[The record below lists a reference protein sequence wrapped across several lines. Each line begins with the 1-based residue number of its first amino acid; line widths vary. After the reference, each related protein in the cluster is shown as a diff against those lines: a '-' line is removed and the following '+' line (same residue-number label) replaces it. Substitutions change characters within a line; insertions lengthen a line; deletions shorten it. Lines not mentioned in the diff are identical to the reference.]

1 MAKKKVN
8 APSSSS
14 SPPRPSQSK
23 KTVIYAAMA
32 IIVVIA
38 IAIGLF
44 MVNNSG
50 KNNNDLSN
58 NKLVE
63 SSRIAAINK
72 FENQFCGNNTN
83 PNSNQYVTEYVLP
96 TRCEM
101 PLGIAVDSNTSKA
114 WYISTKNG
122 MLGSYN
128 IKENRFD
135 QEHTIP
141 IWKSRQNPIDYSQV
155 WTVKV
160 DPENNIWFTDEK
172 QNSIWRYNNLLKT
185 FEFFNIP
192 GISESFGTT
201 YPVSLDFDSSGN
213 IYFVGIRSSS
223 LWFGNIKE
231 MKNGTSDGISEIPIP
246 LEGFAGIDPDLISTG
261 SLVVDENNNSVWLSM
276 LAFAKKGIIFK
287 YDINSKTFEVFN
299 LPLDLSSP
307 VGIALENNSNNTD
320 LWVTD
325 HGTSIFYKLDYSD
338 RKITKFVTSQA
349 SPRIFGR
356 NSTSEELATTTT
368 TIAPSAAYTLPYWIN
383 KGSNASIWFNE
394 HTGNK
399 IAVFNPI
406 NMTLIEYWIPTQN
419 ALFGQCQPTNAKNCG
434 IANLLQFSIGNNNEV
449 WFSEW
454 SENKIG
460 RVDTDKELPFSVSSS
475 EKEVTIAKGK
485 SAEIKL
491 NLKMTSSSSSSDQTI
506 NMIKSGIFTATGA
519 FGKSTGSFS
528 EESFSIA
535 PGKSK
540 QISFIFTPS
549 LDLKS
554 GEYTLMVGAENNAI
568 SYLKAIKINII

>member
-1 MAKKKVN
+1 MG
-8 APSSSS
+8 
-14 SPPRPSQSK
+14 
-23 KTVIYAAMA
+23 
-32 IIVVIA
+32 IIVVFAIA
-38 IAIGLF
+38 IALYLD
-44 MVNNSG
+44 NNSG
-50 KNNNDLSN
+50 KNNDDLSI
-58 NKLVE
+58 NKLAE

-368 TIAPSAAYTLPYWIN
+368 TTTAPSAAYTLPYWIN

-491 NLKMTSSSSSSDQTI
+491 NLKMTTSSSSSDQTI
-506 NMIKSGIFTATGA
+506 NMIKSGTFTATGA
-519 FGKSTGSFS
+519 LGKSTGSFS

>member
-1 MAKKKVN
+1 VSLLAKKKVN

-14 SPPRPSQSK
+14 SPSGPSRSK
-23 KTVIYAAMA
+23 KTVIYAAMG
-32 IIVVIA
+32 IIVVVA

-44 MVNNSG
+44 MDNNSS

-58 NKLVE
+58 NIKLVE
-63 SSRIAAINK
+63 SSRIAAIDK
-72 FENQFCGNNTN
+72 FENQFCGNNAN
-83 PNSNQYVTEYVLP
+83 PNSNQYVSEYVLP
-96 TRCEM
+96 SRCEM
-101 PLGIAVDSNTSKA
+101 PLGIDVDNNASKV

-122 MLGSYN
+122 VLGSYN

-141 IWKSRQNPIDYSQV
+141 IWKSRQNPIDSSQV

-160 DPENNIWFTDEK
+160 DRQNNIWFTDEK

-213 IYFVGIRSSS
+213 IYFVGIRSTS
-223 LWFGNIKE
+223 LWFGNITE
-231 MKNGTSDGISEIPIP
+231 MKNGTSDGISQIPIP
-246 LEGFAGIDPDLISTG
+246 LQGFAGIDRDLISTG

-276 LAFAKKGIIFK
+276 LAFARKGLIFK

-299 LPLDLSSP
+299 LPPDLRSP
-307 VGIALENNSNNTD
+307 VGITLENNNNSD
-320 LWVTD
+320 LWITD
-325 HGTSIFYKLDYSD
+325 HGTSIFYKLNSSD

-356 NSTSEELATTTT
+356 NGTSEELGAS
-368 TIAPSAAYTLPYWIN
+368 APSAAYTLPYWIN
-383 KGSNASIWFNE
+383 KGSNGSIWFNE

-399 IAVFNPI
+399 IAVFNPV

-434 IANLLQFSIGNNNEV
+434 IANVLQFSVGNNNEV

-460 RVDTDKELPFSVSSS
+460 RVDTDKELPFSISSS
-475 EKEVTIAKGK
+475 EKEITIAKGK

-491 NLKMTSSSSSSDQTI
+491 NLKTTSSSPSSDQTI
-506 NMIKSGIFTATGA
+506 KMIKSGTFTATGA
-519 FGKSTGSFS
+519 LGNSTGSFS
-528 EESFSIA
+528 EELFSIA

-549 LDLKS
+549 SDLKS

-568 SYLKAIKINII
+568 SYLNAIKINII

>member
-1 MAKKKVN
+1 LTKKKVN

-14 SPPRPSQSK
+14 RPSKSK
-23 KTVIYAAMA
+23 KNVIYAAMG

-44 MVNNSG
+44 MDNNSG
-50 KNNNDLSN
+50 KNNNDDLSN
-58 NKLVE
+58 NNNELVE
-63 SSRIAAINK
+63 SSRIAAIDK
-72 FENQFCGNNTN
+72 FENQFCGNNSN

-101 PLGIAVDSNTSKA
+101 PLGIAVDNNASKV

-122 MLGSYN
+122 TLGSYN

-135 QEHTIP
+135 QERTIP
-141 IWKSRQNPIDYSQV
+141 IWKSRQNPIDSSQV

-160 DPENNIWFTDEK
+160 DRENNIWFTDEK

-213 IYFVGIRSSS
+213 IYFVGIRSTS

-231 MKNGTSDGISEIPIP
+231 MKNGTSDGISQIPIP
-246 LEGFAGIDPDLISTG
+246 LQGFAGIDPDLISTG

-276 LAFAKKGIIFK
+276 LAFAKKGLIFK

-299 LPLDLSSP
+299 LPPDLNSP
-307 VGIALENNSNNTD
+307 VGIALENNNNSD
-320 LWVTD
+320 LWITD

-338 RKITKFVTSQA
+338 RKITKFVTSEA

-356 NSTSEELATTTT
+356 NSTNQELAAAG
-368 TIAPSAAYTLPYWIN
+368 APSAAYTLPYWIN
-383 KGSNASIWFNE
+383 KGSNGSIWFNE

-399 IAVFNPI
+399 IAVFNPV

-434 IANLLQFSIGNNNEV
+434 IANLLQFSVGNNNEV

-475 EKEVTIAKGK
+475 EKDVTIAKGK

-491 NLKMTSSSSSSDQTI
+491 NLNMTSSSSSSGQTI
-506 NMIKSGIFTATGA
+506 NMIKSGTFTATGA
-519 FGKSTGSFS
+519 LGNSTGSFS

-549 LDLKS
+549 SDLKS

>member
-1 MAKKKVN
+1 MV
-8 APSSSS
+8 
-14 SPPRPSQSK
+14 
-23 KTVIYAAMA
+23 
-32 IIVVIA
+32 A

-44 MVNNSG
+44 MDNNSG

-58 NKLVE
+58 NKLAE
-63 SSRIAAINK
+63 SSRIAAIDK
-72 FENQFCGNNTN
+72 FENQFCGNNAN
-83 PNSNQYVTEYVLP
+83 PNSNQYVSEYVLP
-96 TRCEM
+96 SRCEM
-101 PLGIAVDSNTSKA
+101 PLGIAVDNNASKV

-122 MLGSYN
+122 VLGSYN

-141 IWKSRQNPIDYSQV
+141 IWKSRQNPIDSSQV

-160 DPENNIWFTDEK
+160 DRQNNIWFTDEK

-201 YPVSLDFDSSGN
+201 YPVSLDFDSLGN
-213 IYFVGIRSSS
+213 IYFVGIRSTS
-223 LWFGNIKE
+223 LWFGNITE
-231 MKNGTSDGISEIPIP
+231 MKNGTSDGISQIPIP
-246 LEGFAGIDPDLISTG
+246 LQGFAGIDRDLISTG

-276 LAFAKKGIIFK
+276 LAFARKGLIFK

-299 LPLDLSSP
+299 LPPDLRSP
-307 VGIALENNSNNTD
+307 VGITLENNNNSD
-320 LWVTD
+320 LWITD
-325 HGTSIFYKLDYSD
+325 HGTTIFYKLNYSD

-349 SPRIFGR
+349 SPRIFGW
-356 NSTSEELATTTT
+356 NGTSEELGAS
-368 TIAPSAAYTLPYWIN
+368 APSAAYTLPYWIN
-383 KGSNASIWFNE
+383 KGSNGSIWFNE

-399 IAVFNPI
+399 IAVFNPV

-419 ALFGQCQPTNAKNCG
+419 ALFGQCQPANAKNCG
-434 IANLLQFSIGNNNEV
+434 IANLLQFSVGNNNEV

-460 RVDTDKELPFSVSSS
+460 RVDTDKELLPFSISSS
-475 EKEVTIAKGK
+475 EKEITIAKGK

-491 NLKMTSSSSSSDQTI
+491 NLKTTSSSPSSDQTI
-506 NMIKSGIFTATGA
+506 NMIKSGTFTATGA
-519 FGKSTGSFS
+519 LGNSTGSFS

-549 LDLKS
+549 TDLKS

-568 SYLKAIKINII
+568 SYLNAIKINII

>member
-368 TIAPSAAYTLPYWIN
+368 TAPSAAYTLPYWIN
-383 KGSNASIWFNE
+383 KGSNESIWFNE

-491 NLKMTSSSSSSDQTI
+491 NLKMTSSSSSDQTI
-506 NMIKSGIFTATGA
+506 NMIKSGTFTATGA
-519 FGKSTGSFS
+519 LGKSTGSFS

>member
-1 MAKKKVN
+1 LTKKKIK

-14 SPPRPSQSK
+14 SHSRPLQSK
-23 KTVIYAAMA
+23 KTIIYAAMG
-32 IIVVIA
+32 IIVVVALA
-38 IAIGLF
+38 IVLF
-44 MVNNSG
+44 MDNNSG
-50 KNNNDLSN
+50 NNNNNDLSN

-63 SSRIAAINK
+63 SSRIAAIDK
-72 FENQFCGNNTN
+72 FENQFCGNNAN
-83 PNSNQYVTEYVLP
+83 PNSNQYVSEYVLP
-96 TRCEM
+96 SRCEM
-101 PLGIAVDSNTSKA
+101 PLGIAVDNNASKV

-122 MLGSYN
+122 VLGSYS

-141 IWKSRQNPIDYSQV
+141 IWKSRQNPIYSSQV
-155 WTVKV
+155 WTVKI
-160 DPENNIWFTDEK
+160 DRQKNIWFTDEK
-172 QNSIWRYNNLLKT
+172 QNSIWRYNILLKT

-213 IYFVGIRSSS
+213 IYFVGIRSTS
-223 LWFGNIKE
+223 LWFGNITE
-231 MKNGTSDGISEIPIP
+231 MKNGTSDGISQIPIP
-246 LEGFAGIDPDLISTG
+246 LQGFAGIDPDLISTG

-276 LAFAKKGIIFK
+276 LAFARKGLIFK

-299 LPLDLSSP
+299 LPPDLRSP
-307 VGIALENNSNNTD
+307 VGITLENNNNNSD
-320 LWVTD
+320 LWITD
-325 HGTSIFYKLDYSD
+325 HGTSIFYKLNYSD

-349 SPRIFGR
+349 SPRIFGS
-356 NSTSEELATTTT
+356 NGTSEELGAS
-368 TIAPSAAYTLPYWIN
+368 APSAAYTLPYWIN
-383 KGSNASIWFNE
+383 KGSNGSIWFNE

-399 IAVFNPI
+399 IAVFNPV

-419 ALFGQCQPTNAKNCG
+419 ALFGQCQPTNSKNCG
-434 IANLLQFSIGNNNEV
+434 IANILQFSVGNNNEV

-460 RVDTDKELPFSVSSS
+460 RVDTDKELPFSISSS
-475 EKEVTIAKGK
+475 EKEITIAKGK
-485 SAEIKL
+485 SAEIRL
-491 NLKMTSSSSSSDQTI
+491 NLKTTSSSPSSDQTI
-506 NMIKSGIFTATGA
+506 KMIKSGTFTATGA
-519 FGKSTGSFS
+519 LGNSTGSFS
-528 EESFSIA
+528 EEFFSIA
-535 PGKSK
+535 PGNSK

-568 SYLKAIKINII
+568 SYLNAIKINII

>member
-1 MAKKKVN
+1 
-8 APSSSS
+8 
-14 SPPRPSQSK
+14 
-23 KTVIYAAMA
+23 
-32 IIVVIA
+32 
-38 IAIGLF
+38 
-44 MVNNSG
+44 
-50 KNNNDLSN
+50 
-58 NKLVE
+58 
-63 SSRIAAINK
+63 
-72 FENQFCGNNTN
+72 
-83 PNSNQYVTEYVLP
+83 
-96 TRCEM
+96 
-101 PLGIAVDSNTSKA
+101 
-114 WYISTKNG
+114 
-122 MLGSYN
+122 
-128 IKENRFD
+128 
-135 QEHTIP
+135 
-141 IWKSRQNPIDYSQV
+141 
-155 WTVKV
+155 
-160 DPENNIWFTDEK
+160 
-172 QNSIWRYNNLLKT
+172 
-185 FEFFNIP
+185 
-192 GISESFGTT
+192 
-201 YPVSLDFDSSGN
+201 
-213 IYFVGIRSSS
+213 
-223 LWFGNIKE
+223 
-231 MKNGTSDGISEIPIP
+231 
-246 LEGFAGIDPDLISTG
+246 
-261 SLVVDENNNSVWLSM
+261 M

-307 VGIALENNSNNTD
+307 VGIALENNNNISD

-338 RKITKFVTSQA
+338 RKITKFVTSEA
-349 SPRIFGR
+349 SPRIFGQ
-356 NSTSEELATTTT
+356 NSTSEELAAAG
-368 TIAPSAAYTLPYWIN
+368 APSAAYTLPYWIK
-383 KGSNASIWFNE
+383 KGSDGSIWFNE

-399 IAVFNPI
+399 IAVFNPV

-434 IANLLQFSIGNNNEV
+434 IANLLQFSVGNNKEV

-460 RVDTDKELPFSVSSS
+460 RVDTGKELPFSVSSS

-491 NLKMTSSSSSSDQTI
+491 NLKMTTSSSSSDQTI
-506 NMIKSGIFTATGA
+506 NMIKSGTFTATGA
-519 FGKSTGSFS
+519 LGNSTGSFS

>member
-1 MAKKKVN
+1 
-8 APSSSS
+8 
-14 SPPRPSQSK
+14 
-23 KTVIYAAMA
+23 MA

-368 TIAPSAAYTLPYWIN
+368 TTIAPSAAYTLPYWIN
-383 KGSNASIWFNE
+383 KGSNGSIWFNE

-491 NLKMTSSSSSSDQTI
+491 NLKMTSSSSSDQTI
-506 NMIKSGIFTATGA
+506 NMIKSGTFTATGA
-519 FGKSTGSFS
+519 LGKSTGSFS

-535 PGKSK
+535 PG
-540 QISFIFTPS
+540 
-549 LDLKS
+549 KS

>member
-1 MAKKKVN
+1 MTKKKVN

-14 SPPRPSQSK
+14 RPSKSK
-23 KTVIYAAMA
+23 KNVIYAAIG

-44 MVNNSG
+44 MDNNSG
-50 KNNNDLSN
+50 KNNNDDLSN
-58 NKLVE
+58 NNNELVE
-63 SSRIAAINK
+63 SSRIAAIDK
-72 FENQFCGNNTN
+72 FENQFCGNNSN

-101 PLGIAVDSNTSKA
+101 PLGIAVDNNASKV

-122 MLGSYN
+122 TLGSYN

-135 QEHTIP
+135 QERTIP
-141 IWKSRQNPIDYSQV
+141 IWKSRQNPIDSSQV

-160 DPENNIWFTDEK
+160 DRENNIWFTDEK

-213 IYFVGIRSSS
+213 IYFVGIRSTS

-231 MKNGTSDGISEIPIP
+231 MKNGTSDGISQIPIP
-246 LEGFAGIDPDLISTG
+246 LQGFAGIDPDLISTG

-276 LAFAKKGIIFK
+276 LAFAKKGLIFK

-299 LPLDLSSP
+299 LPPDLNSP
-307 VGIALENNSNNTD
+307 VGIALENNNNSD
-320 LWVTD
+320 LWITD

-356 NSTSEELATTTT
+356 NSTNEELAAAA
-368 TIAPSAAYTLPYWIN
+368 APSAAYTLPYWIN
-383 KGSNASIWFNE
+383 KGFNGSIWFNE

-399 IAVFNPI
+399 IAVFNPV

-434 IANLLQFSIGNNNEV
+434 IANLLQFSVGNNNEV

-475 EKEVTIAKGK
+475 EKDLTIAKGK

-491 NLKMTSSSSSSDQTI
+491 NLNMTSSSSSSGQTI
-506 NMIKSGIFTATGA
+506 NMIKSGTFTATGVL
-519 FGKSTGSFS
+519 GNSTGSFS

-549 LDLKS
+549 SDLKS

-568 SYLKAIKINII
+568 SYLKAIKLNII

>member
-1 MAKKKVN
+1 MVAL
-8 APSSSS
+8 
-14 SPPRPSQSK
+14 
-23 KTVIYAAMA
+23 
-32 IIVVIA
+32 
-38 IAIGLF
+38 AIGLF
-44 MVNNSG
+44 MDNNSG
-50 KNNNDLSN
+50 NNNNNDLSN
-58 NKLVE
+58 NKLAE
-63 SSRIAAINK
+63 SSRIAAIDK
-72 FENQFCGNNTN
+72 FENQFCGNNAN
-83 PNSNQYVTEYVLP
+83 PNSNQYVSEYVLP
-96 TRCEM
+96 SRCEM
-101 PLGIAVDSNTSKA
+101 PLGIAVDNNASKV

-122 MLGSYN
+122 VLGSYN

-141 IWKSRQNPIDYSQV
+141 IWKSRQNPIDSSQV

-160 DPENNIWFTDEK
+160 DRQNNIWFTDEK

-192 GISESFGTT
+192 GISETFGTT

-213 IYFVGIRSSS
+213 IYFVGIRSTS
-223 LWFGNIKE
+223 LWFGNITE
-231 MKNGTSDGISEIPIP
+231 MKNGTSDGISQIPIP
-246 LEGFAGIDPDLISTG
+246 LQGFADIDRDLISTG

-276 LAFAKKGIIFK
+276 LAFARKGLIFK

-299 LPLDLSSP
+299 LPPDLRSP
-307 VGIALENNSNNTD
+307 VGITLENNNNNSD
-320 LWVTD
+320 LWITD
-325 HGTSIFYKLDYSD
+325 HGTSIFYKLNYSD

-349 SPRIFGR
+349 SPRIFGW
-356 NSTSEELATTTT
+356 NGTSEELGAS
-368 TIAPSAAYTLPYWIN
+368 APSAPYTLPYWIN
-383 KGSNASIWFNE
+383 KGSNGSIWFNE

-399 IAVFNPI
+399 IAVFNPV

-434 IANLLQFSIGNNNEV
+434 IANLLQFSVGNNNEV

-460 RVDTDKELPFSVSSS
+460 RVDIDKELPFSISSS
-475 EKEVTIAKGK
+475 EKEISIAKGK

-491 NLKMTSSSSSSDQTI
+491 NLKTTSSLPSSDQTI
-506 NMIKSGIFTATGA
+506 KMIKSGTFTVAGDL
-519 FGKSTGSFS
+519 GNSTGSFS
-528 EESFSIA
+528 EELFSIA

-549 LDLKS
+549 SDLKS

-568 SYLKAIKINII
+568 SYLNAIKINII

>member
-1 MAKKKVN
+1 MAMV
-8 APSSSS
+8 
-14 SPPRPSQSK
+14 
-23 KTVIYAAMA
+23 VV
-32 IIVVIA
+32 VVIA
-38 IAIGLF
+38 IALY
-44 MVNNSG
+44 MDNNSG
-50 KNNNDLSN
+50 KNNNDLSS
-58 NKLVE
+58 NKLAE
-63 SSRIAAINK
+63 SSRIAAIDK
-72 FENQFCGNNTN
+72 FENQFCGNNAN
-83 PNSNQYVTEYVLP
+83 PNSNQYVSEYVLP
-96 TRCEM
+96 SRCEM
-101 PLGIAVDSNTSKA
+101 PLGIAVDNNASKV

-122 MLGSYN
+122 VLGSYN

-141 IWKSRQNPIDYSQV
+141 IWKSRQNPIDSSQV

-160 DPENNIWFTDEK
+160 DRHNNIWFTDEK
-172 QNSIWRYNNLLKT
+172 QNSIWKYNNLLKT

-213 IYFVGIRSSS
+213 IYFVGIRSTS
-223 LWFGNIKE
+223 LWFGNITE
-231 MKNGTSDGISEIPIP
+231 MKNGTSDGISQIPIP
-246 LEGFAGIDPDLISTG
+246 LQGFAGIDRDLISTG

-276 LAFAKKGIIFK
+276 LAFARKGLIFK

-299 LPLDLSSP
+299 LPPDLRSP
-307 VGIALENNSNNTD
+307 VGIALENNNNSD
-320 LWVTD
+320 LWITD
-325 HGTSIFYKLDYSD
+325 HGTSIFYKLNYSD

-349 SPRIFGR
+349 SPRIFGW
-356 NSTSEELATTTT
+356 NGTSEELGAS
-368 TIAPSAAYTLPYWIN
+368 APSAAYTLPYWIN
-383 KGSNASIWFNE
+383 KGSNGSIWFNE

-399 IAVFNPI
+399 IAVFNPV

-419 ALFGQCQPTNAKNCG
+419 ALFGQCQPNNAKNCG
-434 IANLLQFSIGNNNEV
+434 IANLLQFSVGNNNEV

-460 RVDTDKELPFSVSSS
+460 RVDTDKELPFSISSS
-475 EKEVTIAKGK
+475 EKEITIAKGK

-491 NLKMTSSSSSSDQTI
+491 NLKTTSSSSPSSDQTI
-506 NMIKSGIFTATGA
+506 NMIKSGTFTATGA
-519 FGKSTGSFS
+519 LGNSTGSFS
-528 EESFSIA
+528 EELFSIA

-549 LDLKS
+549 SDLKS

-568 SYLKAIKINII
+568 SYLNAIKINII

>member
-1 MAKKKVN
+1 MAKKKFN

-14 SPPRPSQSK
+14 SPSRPSQSK
-23 KTVIYAAMA
+23 KTVIYAAIG
-32 IIVVIA
+32 IIVVVA

-44 MVNNSG
+44 MDNNSG

-63 SSRIAAINK
+63 SSRIAAIDK

-101 PLGIAVDSNTSKA
+101 PLGIAVDNNTSKV

-141 IWKSRQNPIDYSQV
+141 IWKSRQNPIDSSQV

-160 DPENNIWFTDEK
+160 DRENNIWFTDEK

-213 IYFVGIRSSS
+213 IYFVGVRSTS

-231 MKNGTSDGISEIPIP
+231 MKNGTSNGISQIPIP

-307 VGIALENNSNNTD
+307 VGIALENNNNNSD
-320 LWVTD
+320 LWITD

-356 NSTSEELATTTT
+356 NDTSEELVVAAA
-368 TIAPSAAYTLPYWIN
+368 APSAAYTLPYWIN
-383 KGSNASIWFNE
+383 KGSNGSIWFNE

-399 IAVFNPI
+399 IAVFNPV

-434 IANLLQFSIGNNNEV
+434 IANLLQFSVGNNNEV

-475 EKEVTIAKGK
+475 EKEVTVAKGK

-491 NLKMTSSSSSSDQTI
+491 NLNMTTTSSSSDQTI
-506 NMIKSGIFTATGA
+506 NMIKSGTFTATGA
-519 FGKSTGSFS
+519 LGNSTGSFS

-554 GEYTLMVGAENNAI
+554 GEYTLMIGAENNAI

>member
-1 MAKKKVN
+1 MV
-8 APSSSS
+8 
-14 SPPRPSQSK
+14 
-23 KTVIYAAMA
+23 
-32 IIVVIA
+32 IVV
-38 IAIGLF
+38 AIGLF
-44 MVNNSG
+44 MDNNSG

-101 PLGIAVDSNTSKA
+101 PLGIDVDNNTSKV

-141 IWKSRQNPIDYSQV
+141 IWKSRQNPIDSSQV

-160 DPENNIWFTDEK
+160 DRENNNIWFTDEK

-192 GISESFGTT
+192 AISESFGTT

-213 IYFVGIRSSS
+213 IYFVGIRSTS

-231 MKNGTSDGISEIPIP
+231 MKNGTSDGISQIPIP
-246 LEGFAGIDPDLISTG
+246 LQGFVGIDPDLISTG

-307 VGIALENNSNNTD
+307 VGIALENNNNISD

-338 RKITKFVTSQA
+338 RKITKFVTSEA

-356 NSTSEELATTTT
+356 NSTSEELAAA
-368 TIAPSAAYTLPYWIN
+368 APSTAAYTLPYWIN
-383 KGSNASIWFNE
+383 EGSNGSIWFNE

-399 IAVFNPI
+399 IAVFNPV

-434 IANLLQFSIGNNNEV
+434 IANLLQFSVGNNNEV

-475 EKEVTIAKGK
+475 EKDLTIAKGK

-491 NLKMTSSSSSSDQTI
+491 NLNMTSSSSFSGQTI
-506 NMIKSGIFTATGA
+506 NMIKSGTFTATGVL
-519 FGKSTGSFS
+519 GNSTGSFS

-568 SYLKAIKINII
+568 SYLKAIKLNII

>member
-1 MAKKKVN
+1 MVAL
-8 APSSSS
+8 
-14 SPPRPSQSK
+14 
-23 KTVIYAAMA
+23 
-32 IIVVIA
+32 
-38 IAIGLF
+38 AIGLF
-44 MVNNSG
+44 TDNNSG
-50 KNNNDLSN
+50 NNNNDLSN
-58 NKLVE
+58 NKLAE
-63 SSRIAAINK
+63 SSRIAAIDK
-72 FENQFCGNNTN
+72 FENQFCGNNAN
-83 PNSNQYVTEYVLP
+83 PNSNQYVSEYVLP
-96 TRCEM
+96 SRCEM
-101 PLGIAVDSNTSKA
+101 PLGIDVDNNASKV

-122 MLGSYN
+122 VLGSYN

-141 IWKSRQNPIDYSQV
+141 IWKSRQNPIDSSQV

-160 DPENNIWFTDEK
+160 DRQNNIWFTDEK

-213 IYFVGIRSSS
+213 IYFVGIRSTS
-223 LWFGNIKE
+223 LWFGNITE
-231 MKNGTSDGISEIPIP
+231 MKNGTSDGISQIPIP
-246 LEGFAGIDPDLISTG
+246 LQGFAGIDRDLISTG

-276 LAFAKKGIIFK
+276 LAFARKGLIFK
-287 YDINSKTFEVFN
+287 YDINSKTFDVFN
-299 LPLDLSSP
+299 LPPDLRSP
-307 VGIALENNSNNTD
+307 VGITLENNNNNSD

-325 HGTSIFYKLDYSD
+325 HGTSIFYKLNYSD

-349 SPRIFGR
+349 SPRIFGS
-356 NSTSEELATTTT
+356 NGTSEELGAS
-368 TIAPSAAYTLPYWIN
+368 APSAAYTLPYWIN
-383 KGSNASIWFNE
+383 KGSNGSIWFNE

-399 IAVFNPI
+399 IAVFNPV

-434 IANLLQFSIGNNNEV
+434 IANLLQFSVGNNNEV

-460 RVDTDKELPFSVSSS
+460 RVDSDKELPFSISSS
-475 EKEVTIAKGK
+475 EKEITIAKGK

-491 NLKMTSSSSSSDQTI
+491 NLKTTSSSTSSDQRI
-506 NMIKSGIFTATGA
+506 KMIKSGTFTATGA
-519 FGKSTGSFS
+519 LGNSTGSFS
-528 EESFSIA
+528 EELFSIA

-540 QISFIFTPS
+540 EISFIFTPS

-568 SYLKAIKINII
+568 SYLNAIKINIV

>member
-1 MAKKKVN
+1 
-8 APSSSS
+8 
-14 SPPRPSQSK
+14 
-23 KTVIYAAMA
+23 MA
-32 IIVVIA
+32 IIIVVVIA
-38 IAIGLF
+38 IALY
-44 MVNNSG
+44 MDNNSG
-50 KNNNDLSN
+50 KNNNDLSS
-58 NKLVE
+58 NKLAE
-63 SSRIAAINK
+63 SSRIAAIDK
-72 FENQFCGNNTN
+72 FENQFCGNNAN
-83 PNSNQYVTEYVLP
+83 PNSNQYVSEYVLP
-96 TRCEM
+96 SRCEM
-101 PLGIAVDSNTSKA
+101 PLGIAVDNNASKV

-122 MLGSYN
+122 VLGSYN

-141 IWKSRQNPIDYSQV
+141 IWKSRQNPIDSSQV

-160 DPENNIWFTDEK
+160 DRHNNIWFTDEK
-172 QNSIWRYNNLLKT
+172 QNSIWKYNNLLKT

-213 IYFVGIRSSS
+213 IYFVGIRSTS
-223 LWFGNIKE
+223 LWFGNITE
-231 MKNGTSDGISEIPIP
+231 MKNGTSDGISQIPIP
-246 LEGFAGIDPDLISTG
+246 LQGFAGIDRDLISTG

-276 LAFAKKGIIFK
+276 LAFARKGLIFK

-299 LPLDLSSP
+299 LPPDLRSP
-307 VGIALENNSNNTD
+307 VGIALENKNNSD
-320 LWVTD
+320 LWITD
-325 HGTSIFYKLDYSD
+325 HGTSIFYKLNYSD

-349 SPRIFGR
+349 SPRIFGW
-356 NSTSEELATTTT
+356 NATSEELGAS
-368 TIAPSAAYTLPYWIN
+368 APSAAYTLPYWIN
-383 KGSNASIWFNE
+383 KGSNGSIWFNE

-399 IAVFNPI
+399 IAVFNPV

-419 ALFGQCQPTNAKNCG
+419 ALFGQCQPNNAKNCG
-434 IANLLQFSIGNNNEV
+434 IANLLQFSVGNNNEV

-460 RVDTDKELPFSVSSS
+460 RVDTDKELPFSISSS
-475 EKEVTIAKGK
+475 EKEITIAKGK

-491 NLKMTSSSSSSDQTI
+491 NLKTTSSSSPSSDQTI
-506 NMIKSGIFTATGA
+506 NMIKSGTFTATGA
-519 FGKSTGSFS
+519 LGNSTGSFS
-528 EESFSIA
+528 EELFSIA

-568 SYLKAIKINII
+568 SYLNAIKINII

>member
-1 MAKKKVN
+1 LTKKNIK

-14 SPPRPSQSK
+14 SHSRPLQSK
-23 KTVIYAAMA
+23 KTIIYAAIG
-32 IIVVIA
+32 IIVVVA
-38 IAIGLF
+38 LAIGLF
-44 MVNNSG
+44 TDNNSG
-50 KNNNDLSN
+50 NNNNDLSN
-58 NKLVE
+58 NELAE
-63 SSRIAAINK
+63 SSRIAAIDK
-72 FENQFCGNNTN
+72 FENQFCGNNAN
-83 PNSNQYVTEYVLP
+83 PNSNQYVSEYVLP
-96 TRCEM
+96 SRCEM
-101 PLGIAVDSNTSKA
+101 PLGIDVDNNASKV

-122 MLGSYN
+122 VLGSYN

-141 IWKSRQNPIDYSQV
+141 IWKSRQNPIDSSQV

-160 DPENNIWFTDEK
+160 DRQNNIWFTDEK

-213 IYFVGIRSSS
+213 IYFVGIRSTS
-223 LWFGNIKE
+223 LWFGNITE
-231 MKNGTSDGISEIPIP
+231 MKNGTSDGISQIPIP
-246 LEGFAGIDPDLISTG
+246 LQGFAGIDRDLISTG

-276 LAFAKKGIIFK
+276 LAFARKGLIFK
-287 YDINSKTFEVFN
+287 YDINSKTFDVFN
-299 LPLDLSSP
+299 LPPDLRSP
-307 VGIALENNSNNTD
+307 VGITLENNNNNSD

-325 HGTSIFYKLDYSD
+325 HGTSIFYKLNYSD

-349 SPRIFGR
+349 SPRIFGS
-356 NSTSEELATTTT
+356 NGTSEELGAS
-368 TIAPSAAYTLPYWIN
+368 APSAAYTLPYWIN
-383 KGSNASIWFNE
+383 KGSNGSIWFNE

-399 IAVFNPI
+399 IAVFNPV

-434 IANLLQFSIGNNNEV
+434 IANLLQFSVGNNNEV

-460 RVDTDKELPFSVSSS
+460 RVDSDKELPFSISSS
-475 EKEVTIAKGK
+475 EKEITIAKGK

-491 NLKMTSSSSSSDQTI
+491 NLKTTSSSTSSDQRI
-506 NMIKSGIFTATGA
+506 KMIKSGTFTATGA
-519 FGKSTGSFS
+519 LGNSIGSFS
-528 EESFSIA
+528 EELFSIA

-540 QISFIFTPS
+540 EISFIFTPS

-568 SYLKAIKINII
+568 SYLNAIKINIV

>member
-1 MAKKKVN
+1 MVAL
-8 APSSSS
+8 
-14 SPPRPSQSK
+14 
-23 KTVIYAAMA
+23 
-32 IIVVIA
+32 
-38 IAIGLF
+38 AIGLF
-44 MVNNSG
+44 TDNNSG
-50 KNNNDLSN
+50 NNNNDLSN
-58 NKLVE
+58 NKLAE
-63 SSRIAAINK
+63 SSRIAAIDK
-72 FENQFCGNNTN
+72 FENQFCGNNAN
-83 PNSNQYVTEYVLP
+83 PNSNQYVSEYVLP
-96 TRCEM
+96 SRCEM
-101 PLGIAVDSNTSKA
+101 PLGIDVDNNASKV

-122 MLGSYN
+122 VLGSYN
-128 IKENRFD
+128 IKENQFD

-141 IWKSRQNPIDYSQV
+141 IWKSRQNPIDSSQV

-160 DPENNIWFTDEK
+160 DRQNNIWFTDEK

-213 IYFVGIRSSS
+213 IYFVGIRSTS
-223 LWFGNIKE
+223 LWFGNITE
-231 MKNGTSDGISEIPIP
+231 MKNGTSDGISQIPIP
-246 LEGFAGIDPDLISTG
+246 LQGFAGIDRDLISTG

-276 LAFAKKGIIFK
+276 LAFARKGLIFK
-287 YDINSKTFEVFN
+287 YDINSKTFDVFN
-299 LPLDLSSP
+299 LPPDLRSP
-307 VGIALENNSNNTD
+307 VGITLENNNNNNNSD
-320 LWVTD
+320 LWITD
-325 HGTSIFYKLDYSD
+325 HGTSIFYKLNYSD

-349 SPRIFGR
+349 SPRIFGS
-356 NSTSEELATTTT
+356 NGTSEELGAS
-368 TIAPSAAYTLPYWIN
+368 APSAAYTLPYWIN
-383 KGSNASIWFNE
+383 KGPNGSIWFNE

-399 IAVFNPI
+399 IAVFNPV

-434 IANLLQFSIGNNNEV
+434 IANLLQFSVGNNNEV

-460 RVDTDKELPFSVSSS
+460 RVDSDKELPFSISSS
-475 EKEVTIAKGK
+475 EKEITIAKGK

-491 NLKMTSSSSSSDQTI
+491 NLKTTSSSTSSDQRI
-506 NMIKSGIFTATGA
+506 KMIKSGTFTATGA
-519 FGKSTGSFS
+519 LGNSTGSFS
-528 EESFSIA
+528 EELFSIA

-540 QISFIFTPS
+540 EISFIFTPS

-568 SYLKAIKINII
+568 SYLNAIKINIV

>member
-1 MAKKKVN
+1 MG
-8 APSSSS
+8 
-14 SPPRPSQSK
+14 
-23 KTVIYAAMA
+23 

-38 IAIGLF
+38 VAIGLF
-44 MVNNSG
+44 MDNNSG
-50 KNNNDLSN
+50 KNNNDLSPD
-58 NKLVE
+58 KLVE
-63 SSRIAAINK
+63 SSRIAAIDK
-72 FENQFCGNNTN
+72 FETQFCGNNTN

-101 PLGIAVDSNTSKA
+101 PLGIAVDNNATKV

-122 MLGSYN
+122 RLGSYN

-135 QEHTIP
+135 QEYTIP
-141 IWKSRQNPIDYSQV
+141 IWKSRQNPIDSSQV

-160 DPENNIWFTDEK
+160 DRENNIWFTDEK
-172 QNSIWRYNNLLKT
+172 QNSIWRYNSLLKT

-213 IYFVGIRSSS
+213 IYFVGIRSTS
-223 LWFGNIKE
+223 LWFGNIIE
-231 MKNGTSDGISEIPIP
+231 MKNGTSDGISQIPIP
-246 LEGFAGIDPDLISTG
+246 LQGFGDIDPDLISTG
-261 SLVVDENNNSVWLSM
+261 SLIVDKNNNSVWLSM
-276 LAFAKKGIIFK
+276 LAFAKKGQIFK
-287 YDINSKTFEVFN
+287 YDINTKTFEIFN
-299 LPLDLSSP
+299 LPSDLNSP
-307 VGIALENNSNNTD
+307 VGIALDNNNSD
-320 LWVTD
+320 LWITD
-325 HGTSIFYKLDYSD
+325 HGTSIFFKLDYSD

-356 NSTSEELATTTT
+356 NSTSEELAAAA
-368 TIAPSAAYTLPYWIN
+368 APSAAAYTLPYWIN
-383 KGSNASIWFNE
+383 EGSNGSIWFNE

-399 IAVFNPI
+399 IAVFDPV

-434 IANLLQFSIGNNNEV
+434 IANLLQFAVGNNNEV

-460 RVDTDKELPFSVSSS
+460 TVDTYKDLPFSVSSS
-475 EKEVTIAKGK
+475 EKDVTIAKGK

-491 NLKMTSSSSSSDQTI
+491 NLNATSSSSGQII
-506 NMIKSGIFTATGA
+506 NMIKSGTFTATG
-519 FGKSTGSFS
+519 GLGNSTGSFS

-549 LDLKS
+549 SDLKS